1 MKYRILIVGAVALL
15 CMLASAWAAD
25 VTGKWTAQVPGR
37 QGTTETTFNFK
48 VEGNKV
54 TGTVVSQQGDMP
66 ISDGKIEGDTLTFTV
81 VREFN
86 GNQMKLN
93 YKGTVAGDEIKFTR
107 EMQMPAGGFGGPG
120 GGGPGPGAGAGPG
133 GPGGP
138 GAGRSMGAQEFV
150 AKRAK

>member
-1 MKYRILIVGAVALL
+1 MKYKILVVGAVALL

-25 VTGKWTAQVPGR
+25 VAGKWTAQVPGR

-54 TGTVVSQQGDMP
+54 TGTVVSQQGEMP
-66 ISDGKIEGDTLTFTV
+66 ISDGKIEGDALTFTV

-107 EMQMPAGGFGGPG
+107 EMQMPPGGPG

-133 GPGGP
+133 GPGGAGGP
-138 GAGRSMGAQEFV
+138 GGNPMGAQEFV
-150 AKRAK
+150 AKRTK